1 MFAFLFCL
9 TLSGKPRR
17 GGNTVIS
24 PLKLVDPFFM
34 TIEIPGINFMN
45 TLRRC
50 PGYSND
56 VCEKLKYF
64 MNWNDFEQAIDDT
77 ISCISLGST
86 GGGYRMSNK
95 NTNIFSCITIIPVE
109 MKSNGN
115 FVIQFVGIIQP
126 RNAATKMKMICD
138 NYNLKLIEKRSP
150 LLYQAFLDST
160 YFRD

>member
-1 MFAFLFCL
+1 
-9 TLSGKPRR
+9 
-17 GGNTVIS
+17 
-24 PLKLVDPFFM
+24 
-34 TIEIPGINFMN
+34 MN